1 MKTLFCKNSFR
12 CKMQVLR
19 ILGFI
24 GIATKVIQ
32 EGFQLRSLN
41 MLSLVNF
48 QKKLNVFKVVLC
60 QMC

>member
-1 MKTLFCKNSFR
+1 
-12 CKMQVLR
+12 MQVLR